1 MKFLAP
7 LLLITF
13 FLLSAGRPASF
24 SSRQKAG
31 YYYRDSLVRQLPEYK
46 TVITQLQK
54 ESTELRT
61 IAREQD
67 KNIAAR
73 QHDLD
78 RADSLG
84 WTQFVREMKKREL
97 AMAQKQ
103 RSEFLDQIL
112 LDSVYKSQRLLRPL
126 YTRVDT
132 TAVSL
137 TPQLKLDTIFD
148 RNDAATWAKW
158 EKAGAKLK
166 NVHPVMCET
175 LGVK

>member
-7 LLLITF
+7 LLLLLL
-13 FLLSAGRPASF
+13 FLFSAGRPAS

-46 TVITQLQK
+46 TVINQLQK

-61 IAREQD
+61 IAVEQD
-67 KNIAAR
+67 KNIAR
-73 QHDLD
+73 RKYDLD
-78 RADSLG
+78 HADSLG
-84 WTQFVREMKKREL
+84 WTPLVRDMKKREL
-97 AMAQKQ
+97 AVAQKQ

-112 LDSVYKSQRLLRPL
+112 LDSVYKCQRLLRPL
-126 YTRVDT
+126 YQRVDT
-132 TAVSL
+132 TALTL

-158 EKAGAKLK
+158 ENAGAKLK

>member
-7 LLLITF
+7 LLLLF
-13 FLLSAGRPASF
+13 LFLLSAGKPVS

-31 YYYRDSLVRQLPEYK
+31 YYYRDSLVKQLPEYK
-46 TVITQLQK
+46 TIITQLQK

-61 IAREQD
+61 IAADQD
-67 KNIAAR
+67 KNIAKR
-73 QHDLD
+73 KYDLD
-78 RADSLG
+78 HADSLG
-84 WTQFVREMKKREL
+84 WTQFTREMKKREL

-175 LGVK
+175 LGLK